1 MPTDTADEIEELN
14 EVGYIKPKKSGS
26 ERSKA
31 GSMSSVAPST
41 KAGSM
46 SSVAPSK
53 AGSMSIVAPSKERS
67 SVSVSSVTSADTKP
81 PKKSRRS
88 KTKTRSVMTRTQVSR
103 TIQGAGCRGFGQHV
117 PWDYQSKKKYTIQGC
132 SGLGQFP
139 HGPGGVGVWGN
150 VPRGRRGLGA
160 DVPMGL
166 GQYTHGT
173 QQLNRLSN

>member
-88 KTKTRSVMTRTQVSR
+88 KTKTRSVMTRTQVSH
-103 TIQGAGCRGFGQHV
+103 TIQGAG
-117 PWDYQSKKKYTIQGC
+117 
-132 SGLGQFP
+132 GLGNMS
-139 HGPGGVGVWGN
+139 PGTISQKKSIRSKGVVVWGSF
-150 VPRGRRGLGA
+150 
-160 DVPMGL
+160 PMVQGV
-166 GQYTHGT
+166 
-173 QQLNRLSN
+173 

>member
-31 GSMSSVAPST
+31 GSMSSIAPS

-117 PWDYQSKKKYTIQGC
+117 PWDMLRSKGAVVW
-132 SGLGQFP
+132 GNFPMP

-150 VPRGRRGLGA
+150 VP
-160 DVPMGL
+160 MGL
-166 GQYTHGT
+166 SH
-173 QQLNRLSN
+173 